1 MYVFVDSRRR
11 ERRDMFLKIH
21 ETLINDDLQR
31 GRQLLFI
38 KVTDEC
44 SVESLNPDEYRDVNR
59 ALGTYNILG
68 LYLKNGCVNERDVL
82 DLWAEPVYNA
92 WRAALPF
99 IDHREHNHGFR
110 PYRHFEELA
119 KRCEKEVN
127 RR

>member
-1 MYVFVDSRRR
+1 MISCKPLRVKWGSSLTATLSIVLSVFALCFSMYVFVDSRRR

-68 LYLKNGCVNERDVL
+68 LYLKNGYVN
-82 DLWAEPVYNA
+82 
-92 WRAALPF
+92 
-99 IDHREHNHGFR
+99 
-110 PYRHFEELA
+110 
-119 KRCEKEVN
+119 
-127 RR
+127 